1 MKKEPIDLS
10 TLSTEELTKKAKTTK
25 MVSGLLAGMLLI
37 EFAAGLYLTITQGFS
52 IFIVLPIAFLPI
64 LIINYQNIKKL
75 NEEIAR
81 REK

>member
-10 TLSTEELTKKAKTTK
+10 ALSTEELTKKAKTTK
-25 MVSGLLAGMLLI
+25 MVAGLLAGALLI
-37 EFAAGLYLTITQGFS
+37 EFAAGIYLTIKQGFS
-52 IFIVLPIAFLPI
+52 IFLVLPIAFLPI
-64 LIINYQNIKKL
+64 LIINYQNIKKI

>member
-10 TLSTEELTKKAKTTK
+10 ALSTEELTKKAKTTK
-25 MVSGLLAGMLLI
+25 MVAGLLTGALLI
-37 EFAAGLYLTITQGFS
+37 QFAAGLYLTIKQGFS